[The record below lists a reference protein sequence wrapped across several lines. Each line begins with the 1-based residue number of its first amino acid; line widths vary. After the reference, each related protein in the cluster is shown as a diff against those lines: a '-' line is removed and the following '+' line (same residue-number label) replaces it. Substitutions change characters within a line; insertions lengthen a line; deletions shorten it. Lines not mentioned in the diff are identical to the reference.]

1 MSLFRSGEIRMNR
14 IVSFSLVGLDASAR
28 SSGGRM
34 KSFGVLIASAA
45 FAFLSTV
52 TCLGQA
58 TLGVIAGSVTDNSDA
73 VVLGATVTVQR
84 TEGGEPKVVKTGA
97 SGDYRIESLT
107 PGTYTVKVAAGGFS
121 TAELANIVVSAS
133 TTTPVNVH
141 LSVGATTETI
151 QVDASAPQVQ
161 TESGQLDA

>member
-14 IVSFSLVGLDASAR
+14 TVFSSFVGLNASAR

-34 KSFGVLIASAA
+34 KSFRFLIASAA

-58 TLGVIAGSVTDNSDA
+58 TLGVIAGSVTDKSDA

-84 TEGGEPKVVKTGA
+84 TEGGEPKEVKTGA
-97 SGDYRIESLT
+97 SGDYRVESLT
-107 PGTYTVKVAAGGFS
+107 PGTYTVKVAVGGFS
-121 TAELANIVVSAS
+121 TAELADVVGSACAS
-133 TTTPVNVH
+133 TGG
-141 LSVGATTETI
+141 SV
-151 QVDASAPQVQ
+151 
-161 TESGQLDA
+161 